1 MLWKQKNVVPLGCS
15 SRRHAQP
22 ADGTGSPDGLHGWTC
37 ESAFEDSCLAGKFRM
52 VALPETRVYSYH
64 RIKLYHVDEQ
74 RALQKFCYQAMST
87 YQIAT
92 ENAALAKN

>member
-1 MLWKQKNVVPLGCS
+1 
-15 SRRHAQP
+15 
-22 ADGTGSPDGLHGWTC
+22 
-37 ESAFEDSCLAGKFRM
+37 M
-52 VALPETRVYSYH
+52 VALLETRVYSYH